1 MPNKKPKGYVYV
13 LSNPTMDGLLKI
25 GYSQDPNQRRI
36 ELNTTGVPR
45 PFVLEYCLAVA
56 NAEKVER
63 GVHKSLRNSRLSMK
77 REFFRTTINDAVDEI
92 RRVSQETGNAIKT
105 DDEFF
110 PNLEKF
116 GASDFE
122 QWAYQRKAEVKENLR
137 QQKLLDQRKR
147 RYEKIHEEM
156 NDSLISFKKEFWQEK
171 HFLFFMVCLAGFAPV
186 PFVPMFLTFALD
198 EVLSGALAKDDV
210 LLIGFFAT
218 PYVGFVAVF
227 IFYKIFWSNQTLMNP
242 TFVHTLIAMKF
253 RKLPTSGRLKVFEQQ
268 VKELSP
274 FKKNKGQFLE
284 GLDYDYRVCPYCVT
298 LNQKPSNKHWYQAKC
313 GSCKTYLGP

>member
-1 MPNKKPKGYVYV
+1 MPNKKSKGYVYV

-45 PFVLEYCLAVA
+45 PFVMEYCLAVA
-56 NAEKVER
+56 NAGKVER
-63 GVHKSLRNSRLSMK
+63 EVHKSLRNSRLSMK

-116 GASDFE
+116 GALDFE

-147 RYEKIHEEM
+147 RYEKIHDEI
-156 NDSLISFKKEFWQEK
+156 NDSLTSLKKEFWKGK
-171 HFLFFMVCLAGFAPV
+171 HLFLGSLFFMGFAPV
-186 PFVPMFLTFALD
+186 PLVPFHLTWALD
-198 EVLSGALAKDDV
+198 ELLSMDSGKEVV
-210 LLIGFFAT
+210 LLIGFLT
-218 PYVGFVAVF
+218 PYVGFGAAF
-227 IFYKIFWSNQTLMNP
+227 IFYKRFWSNQTLVNP
-242 TFVHTLIAMKF
+242 TFVHSLIAMRF
-253 RKLPTSGRLKVFEQQ
+253 RKLPTSGRLKVFEGQ
-268 VKELSP
+268 VKELSA
-274 FKKNKGQFLE
+274 FKKTKGQFLE
-284 GLDYDYRVCPYCVT
+284 GLDYDYRVCPHCVT
-298 LNQKPSNKHWYQAKC
+298 LNQKPASKHWYQAKC
-313 GSCKTYLGP
+313 GSCKSYLGP